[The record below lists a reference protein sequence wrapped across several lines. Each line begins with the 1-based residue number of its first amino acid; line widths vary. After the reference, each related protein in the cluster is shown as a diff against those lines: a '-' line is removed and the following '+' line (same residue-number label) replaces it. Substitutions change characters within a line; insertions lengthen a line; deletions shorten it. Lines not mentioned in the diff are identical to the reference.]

1 MLAGE
6 TGKHDDVAKDMR
18 MVSEVCGENHVL
30 NTIFNNPIIRESKK
44 MAIVAELFGE
54 RVCKE
59 TLAFLNFVVKK
70 NRTVNLRGIADAYL
84 EMYRESKNI
93 ILSKLTTAFEV
104 DEGVKTQ
111 VSNMVGSHTGKTVEL
126 ETCVDK
132 SIIGGLMVEF
142 NNTMFD
148 GRISSKIAKLRL
160 EFNKNYYESKL

>member
-30 NTIFNNPIIRESKK
+30 NTIFNNPIIRETKK

-70 NRTVNLRGIADAYL
+70 NRTVNLRGIAEAYL

-104 DEGVKTQ
+104 DEGVPLTWRLPMPR
-111 VSNMVGSHTGKTVEL
+111 VVAS
-126 ETCVDK
+126 
-132 SIIGGLMVEF
+132 
-142 NNTMFD
+142 
-148 GRISSKIAKLRL
+148 LRL
-160 EFNKNYYESKL
+160 V